1 MMAELT
7 PKELMRELHQG
18 MYGIKDTEDKGLI
31 GDMKFLTK
39 LVLEQN
45 GRTRK
50 NSRLIYI
57 MYGVMAAS
65 GLGFGIN
72 FFVG

>member
-1 MMAELT
+1 MPDKTQKELT
-7 PKELMRELHQG
+7 RELHQG
-18 MYGIKDTEDKGLI
+18 MYGVKDTEDKGLI
-31 GDMKFLTK
+31 GDMRFLTK

-45 GRTRK
+45 GRIRK

-57 MYGVMAAS
+57 MYGVLAAS

>member
-1 MMAELT
+1 MADKTQKELT
-7 PKELMRELHQG
+7 QELHQG
-18 MYGIKDTEDKGLI
+18 MYGIASTEDKGLI

-39 LVLEQN
+39 LVLKQN
-45 GRTRK
+45 ERVRK

-57 MYGVMAAS
+57 MYGILAAS

>member
-1 MMAELT
+1 MADKTQKELT
-7 PKELMRELHQG
+7 RELHQG
-18 MYGIKDTEDKGLI
+18 MYGVKDTEDKGLI
-31 GDMKFLTK
+31 GDVKFLTK

-45 GRTRK
+45 GRIRK

-57 MYGVMAAS
+57 MYGILAAS

>member
-1 MMAELT
+1 MPEKTQKELT
-7 PKELMRELHQG
+7 RELHQG
-18 MYGIKDTEDKGLI
+18 MYGVKGTEDKGLI

-45 GRTRK
+45 GRVRR
-50 NSRLIYI
+50 NSRLVYI
-57 MYGVMAAS
+57 MYGVLAAS